1 METPFRNALCEPVL
15 QVLGVLLPVT
25 ARLSEMKVSKHFF
38 CPCYPPKSSSLHL
51 VLPHCLR
58 AAVLPLVGSE
68 PSPGRSDPFTARTA
82 FPPSER
88 WKPDSSI
95 PRAGFGGW
103 QSVRARRSSD
113 STTCWA
119 AAHTDPGTAADGTPA
134 LSEGFPAAFQS
145 GMMVGAGHLRFCS
158 TVG

>member
-58 AAVLPLVGSE
+58 AAGLPLVGSE

-95 PRAGFGGW
+95 PQLGLVAG
-103 QSVRARRSSD
+103 SLSEHAEALTARR
-113 STTCWA
+113 
-119 AAHTDPGTAADGTPA
+119 
-134 LSEGFPAAFQS
+134 
-145 GMMVGAGHLRFCS
+145 VGQRLTQTRAQQRMGRLLCQRVSPLHFS
-158 TVG
+158 QE